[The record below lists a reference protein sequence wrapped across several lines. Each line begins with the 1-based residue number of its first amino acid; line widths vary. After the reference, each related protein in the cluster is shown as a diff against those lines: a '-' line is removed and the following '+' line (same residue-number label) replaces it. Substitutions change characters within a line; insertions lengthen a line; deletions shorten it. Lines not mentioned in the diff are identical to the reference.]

1 MIKGFGTIS
10 ENFLANLNTLQQQ
23 MAVTQEQISSGKR
36 INQPSDNPGA
46 LPDVLQIEADLSRVN
61 QVSQNLSNVTGVV
74 NTAESALQ
82 NATTLLNQITT
93 LGEQG
98 ANSTTTAAQ
107 RSSLAQQV
115 QQSLAQL
122 VSISQTTFDGQY
134 VFGGDNPTQVP
145 YQLNLSNA
153 NGVNQL
159 NTSPST
165 VVIQDATGA
174 TFAVS
179 QTAQYI
185 FDDRNPD
192 KSLAPDNIFA
202 AVNSLR
208 VALANN
214 DQVGITN
221 ALTSLQLGQDHL
233 SASLQFYGGVQSQLT
248 NATSVAQQIQLQY
261 QASLSQETSTN
272 IASAAVDISQ
282 EQASLKAAIQAQ
294 GALPK
299 TTLFDLIG

>member
-10 ENFLANLNTLQQQ
+10 ENFLANLDTLQQQ
-23 MAVTQEQISSGKR
+23 MTVTQEQISSGKR
-36 INQPSDNPGA
+36 INQASDDPGA

-61 QVSQNLSNVTGVV
+61 QVSQNLSNVTGSV

-82 NATTLLNQITT
+82 NATTVLNQVTT

-98 ANSTTTAAQ
+98 ANSITTAAQ
-107 RSSLAQQV
+107 RTALAQQV

-134 VFGGDNPTQVP
+134 VFAGDNPTQAP
-145 YQLNLSNA
+145 YQINLSNA
-153 NGVNQL
+153 NGVDQL
-159 NTSPST
+159 NSAPST

-192 KSLAPDNIFA
+192 KSLATDNIFA

-208 VALANN
+208 IALANN
-214 DQVGITN
+214 DQAGVTT
-221 ALTSLQLGQDHL
+221 ALGSLQLAQDHL

-261 QASLSQETSTN
+261 QTSLSQETATN
-272 IASAAVDISQ
+272 IASAAVDLSQ
-282 EQASLKAAIQAQ
+282 EQASLQASIQAQ